1 MEAFP
6 VVDIIVGRYMRIL
19 IIDDHLEHGEALT
32 ELLTARGHE
41 AYFAPSS
48 FDADWLFDLFQ
59 FDLSLVDFDMPETNG
74 AEVARR
80 LLERSPRSEA
90 AIMSAHRP
98 GQIAPEALGGLPF
111 FPKPIVVEALLE
123 FLDQVLLRKSGA
135 PLVVR
140 ERYPLQRIDREA
152 E

>member
-1 MEAFP
+1 
-6 VVDIIVGRYMRIL
+6 MRIL

-32 ELLTARGHE
+32 ELLIARGHE

-59 FDLSLVDFDMPETNG
+59 FDLSLIDFDMPETNG

-90 AIMSAHRP
+90 AIMSAHGA
-98 GQIAPEALGGLPF
+98 GQISPEVLGGLPF
-111 FPKPIVVEALLE
+111 FPKPIVMEALLV
-123 FLDQVLLRKSGA
+123 FLEQLVLRKLGA

-140 ERYPLQRIDREA
+140 ESFPLQRLDREA
-152 E
+152 D